1 MAKLREPSEE
11 IAYRIM
17 DEVGFDNRLTGYRMH
32 PRLGPTP
39 ANLYSF
45 EEIAAFLE
53 DPMSQVDYDELF
65 EWMRD
70 VMDDQEL
77 AGKIKTET
85 QTSKSPLKK
94 NINIRRLMEQ
104 RLIQCKRV
112 V

>member
-1 MAKLREPSEE
+1 MTKLKEPSEE
-11 IAYRIM
+11 TATRIRE
-17 DEVGFDNRLTGYRMH
+17 EVGFDHRLTGYRMH

-45 EEIAAFLE
+45 EEVAAFLE
-53 DPMSQVDYDELF
+53 DPMSQVDYDELI

-77 AGKIKTET
+77 AGRIKTET
-85 QTSKSPLKK
+85 QKNTSPLNK

-104 RLIQCKRV
+104 RLLQCRRIT
-112 V
+112 